1 MKVDKMETMEV
12 KNKIGNEDFIPGIG
26 VFPRGVIKTVSKE
39 LGEDLV
45 TNRGYEEVHEKK
57 KDKPKEGKVKEK

>member
-1 MKVDKMETMEV
+1 MKIRKKE
-12 KNKIGNEDFIPGIG
+12 GSEDFIPGIG

-39 LGEDLV
+39 LGDDLV
-45 TNRGYEEVHEKK
+45 TNRGYEEVKEIK